1 MSRMD
6 LETAARG
13 LKAAGQLAGLSPQTQ
28 ARMTEW
34 DPDSVAPA
42 LWANAAFRQIGRA
55 IASKRHPVSEKDLK
69 LLFAEIDRLLRST
82 DEHVSNAV
90 ATDLLEE
97 IWSATHH
104 SGFDFSTVNQ
114 HLGSEA
120 RRYLLRWDEFN
131 RTSTPGLR
139 AK

>member
-1 MSRMD
+1 MGP
-6 LETAARG
+6 EAAAQC
-13 LKAAGQLAGLSPQTQ
+13 LKAAGQLAALSPQTQ

-34 DPDSVAPA
+34 DPDGVTPA
-42 LWANAAFRQIGRA
+42 LWASAAFRQIGRA
-55 IASKRHPVSEKDLK
+55 IASKRNPISEKDLK
-69 LLFAEIDRLLRST
+69 RLFAEIDRLLRSA
-82 DEHVSNAV
+82 DEQVSNAV
-90 ATDLLEE
+90 ATGLLEE
-97 IWSATHH
+97 IWSATHN

-131 RTSTPGLR
+131 QTKTPGLR